1 MEAYRLMVCGRSL
14 VIRSWKYCPRRST
27 SSAKQSMVL
36 KPGQDRTVQ
45 LKKPQTGHFYGLF
58 NMKNRSMKK
67 KTVNR
72 IDRGRTDWFCEP
84 WLVQTIHTGPL
95 FQALNYTFLDSLP
108 CFFSLYGV
116 IWTLELDHSLKQE
129 ILASLSQS
137 RNPR

>member
-1 MEAYRLMVCGRSL
+1 MRERERSHL
-14 VIRSWKYCPRRST
+14 LCIK
-27 SSAKQSMVL
+27 VL
-36 KPGQDRTVQ
+36 KPGLDRTVQ
-45 LKKPQTGHFYGLF
+45 PKKPQTGHFYGLF

-72 IDRGRTDWFCEP
+72 IDRGQTDWFCEP

-95 FQALNYTFLDSLP
+95 FQALNYTVLDSLP

-129 ILASLSQS
+129 TLASLSQS
-137 RNPR
+137 RNPRYIPAEVQDSTGMEFGL